1 MDAFLGLLGLFGVL
15 VAIIML
21 IVKVLFKKGWAYK
34 TIGILACVSFVL
46 FVVALIITPMPEKT
60 SYNSTTIEKP
70 LDNGQIV
77 NKKLGDQNSSTE
89 NAKDE
94 KLKTNDIKETK
105 IAKNNSVIKDDSV
118 EESSSA
124 TKDSTAVEESSS
136 ATKDSTIE
144 EDKPAVIPGLMS
156 GDIKVNL
163 EKTWGLTFSGP
174 ESGDILIQDRGE
186 TVDPDTGVTLMC
198 NIFETSPLEI
208 QWVDFIVNAS
218 MVAGIVDIDTIN
230 AVTEGYFGYCATL
243 PYDNAEPEKAKEWVE
258 NNVSKATKAGNVIKA
273 QFGPATFQMF
283 GTEYFRTLRVTPNEE

>member
-21 IVKVLFKKGWAYK
+21 IVKVFFKKGWAYK
-34 TIGILACVSFVL
+34 TIGILACVSFIL
-46 FVVALIITPMPEKT
+46 FVVALVITPMPEKT
-60 SYNSTTIEKP
+60 PSNSATIKKP
-70 LDNGQIV
+70 LDNGQIE
-77 NKKLGDQNSSTE
+77 NKKLGDQSSSTE
-89 NAKDE
+89 NAKNE

-105 IAKNNSVIKDDSV
+105 VAENNSV

-124 TKDSTAVEESSS
+124 TKDG
-136 ATKDSTIE
+136 TIE

-174 ESGDILIQDRGE
+174 KSGDILIQDRGE

-218 MVAGIVDIDTIN
+218 MVAGIVDVDTIN
-230 AVTEGYFGYCATL
+230 AVTEGYFSYCATL
-243 PYDNAEPEKAKEWVE
+243 PYDNAEPEKAKEWVK